1 MLEKN
6 YDFPYIKYEPS
17 KTYREWG
24 MAHGESFK
32 EGIRELLEIRKEL
45 MLKKNP
51 SLSGEIDS
59 LAQLQFNITKDFAPE
74 ITEEIEGIAQGADLS
89 ISEIVIL
96 NNYTDFRDIQ
106 LPEEGCSTV
115 HVQKNNEILSGQTWD
130 MHGSAKRFVNV
141 IHVPKTPT
149 TPEAIVFSLIGCVGL
164 MGVNTSQN
172 LIGVNNI
179 NTANAQAGLIW
190 PALVRKVL
198 KEKSLSG
205 MRTKLTSAPVTSGH
219 NYLLTSPEGGE
230 HWEITPHL
238 QEKVASLKEKEDG
251 VVFHTN
257 HCLGKDVK
265 LDEDEKSLSS
275 TTHARYDL
283 LNKKAGDVKNFGQ
296 LKSLLM
302 DHEEHPKSIC
312 CHYQSGAQDP
322 SMTCGGG
329 IADFKNK
336 DYFFWRGCPVYDS
349 NFKSYSFIHE
359 ADDDEGTFKLTET
372 KTTL

>member
-1 MLEKN
+1 
-6 YDFPYIKYEPS
+6 
-17 KTYREWG
+17 
-24 MAHGESFK
+24 
-32 EGIRELLEIRKEL
+32 
-45 MLKKNP
+45 
-51 SLSGEIDS
+51 
-59 LAQLQFNITKDFAPE
+59 
-74 ITEEIEGIAQGADLS
+74 
-89 ISEIVIL
+89 
-96 NNYTDFRDIQ
+96 
-106 LPEEGCSTV
+106 
-115 HVQKNNEILSGQTWD
+115 VQQNDETLSGQTWD

-141 IHVPKTPT
+141 IHVPRTPT

-164 MGVNTSQN
+164 MGINTSQN

-198 KEKSLSG
+198 KETSLSG
-205 MRTKLTSAPVTSGH
+205 MRSKLTSAPVTSGH

-238 QEKVASLKEKEDG
+238 QEKVASLKEKENG

-265 LDEDEKSLSS
+265 LDEDKNSLSS
-275 TTHARYDL
+275 TTHIRYDL

-302 DHEEHPKSIC
+302 DHEGHPKSIC
-312 CHYQSGAQDP
+312 CHFQSGAQDP

-336 DYFFWRGCPVYDS
+336 DYFFWRGCPVHDS

-359 ADDDEGTFKLTET
+359 PDEYEGTFKLTET